1 MGYIQNSKI
10 YNSSFK
16 KFQIQ
21 SKTTDHIWSENTT
34 DSIAM
39 QIKLCHANHAKQN
52 EQMLY
57 NLSQHFQ
64 THSPVS
70 TNTSHAQNLN
80 SSPFFGLCEFE
91 NHSILCIFLLWESS
105 ITSIYLEN
113 ESM

>member
-39 QIKLCHANHAKQN
+39 QIKLSHANHAKQN

-80 SSPFFGLCEFE
+80 SSPFFGL
-91 NHSILCIFLLWESS
+91 
-105 ITSIYLEN
+105 YV
-113 ESM
+113 